1 MNEEIQEE
9 TQPVDEYDLSA
20 LYLLIG
26 LDFLVPHGEKI
37 DLVGT
42 KLRQA
47 MWMIVSLVRVIRKLN
62 EELEQRK
69 RQALNLEKRVFDLE
83 EKPGRKHSTK
93 YKVYSNE

>member
-1 MNEEIQEE
+1 MKIGEE
-9 TQPVDEYDLSA
+9 TRPLNEYDLSA

-26 LDFLVPHGEKI
+26 LDFLVPHEERI

-62 EELEQRK
+62 EELEQR
-69 RQALNLEKRVFDLE
+69 RNQQINLEKRVFDLE

-93 YKVYSNE
+93 YKVYTNE